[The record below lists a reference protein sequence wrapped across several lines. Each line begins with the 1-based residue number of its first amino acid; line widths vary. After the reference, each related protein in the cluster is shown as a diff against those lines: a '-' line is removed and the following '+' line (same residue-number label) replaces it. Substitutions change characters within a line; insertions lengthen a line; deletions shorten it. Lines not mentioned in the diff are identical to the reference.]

1 MKKIDV
7 GVQGVTVLR
16 TVSKVFG
23 FAAGSLFLA
32 ICCFGSSATASIY
45 TVSPG
50 TGITA
55 SPSAFPAG
63 GTVVGNLS
71 FSFTSSTIDGTVT
84 STVISGDT
92 LNPYGGL
99 TFEYLLMLSG
109 NSTDSSSEMT
119 AGSYAGFL
127 TDISYNPTVPSG
139 GGGIAPSNFSRSSI
153 GVNNGDTLRFL
164 WFNNNISPGQT
175 GDMIVVQTDAHNF
188 HGAVGGVIDS
198 QTANV
203 NILAPALGSIPEPA
217 VGGLVAMG
225 LGLLFVFRRH
235 TSK

>member
-1 MKKIDV
+1 MRKIDV
-7 GVQGVTVLR
+7 SVHEVTVLR
-16 TVSKVFG
+16 TMSKVFG

-99 TFEYLLMLSG
+99 TFEYLLTLSG
-109 NSTDSSSEMT
+109 NSTDSASEMT

-127 TDISYNPTVPSG
+127 TDVSYNPTVPSG
-139 GGGIAPSNFSRSSI
+139 GGGIAPSNFSRSGS
-153 GVNNGDTLRFL
+153 VNNGDTLRFL
-164 WFNNNISPGQT
+164 WFNNNISPDQT
-175 GDMIVVQTDAHNF
+175 GDLIVVQTSAQNF

-225 LGLLFVFRRH
+225 LGLLFVLRRH